1 MKTWKIIEIVSF
13 VLVMI
18 GLTIS
23 MFIPILGGSN
33 LDAAIGLMCGIAGF
47 VVGDIAME
55 LYLDDF
61 HKNESN

>member
-1 MKTWKIIEIVSF
+1 
-13 VLVMI
+13 MI